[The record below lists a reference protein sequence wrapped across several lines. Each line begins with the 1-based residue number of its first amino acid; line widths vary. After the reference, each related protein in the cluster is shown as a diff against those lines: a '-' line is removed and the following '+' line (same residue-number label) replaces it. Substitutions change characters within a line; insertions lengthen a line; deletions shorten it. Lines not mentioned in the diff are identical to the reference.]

1 MINLSQILRR
11 SKNLNLSQ
19 VSVVAVAVAVVES
32 VVLSVVAVLPLTQ
45 CVKGGGF
52 FGSLIFEFLI

>member
-1 MINLSQILRR
+1 MRNLSQILRR

-32 VVLSVVAVLPLTQ
+32 VVLSVVAVLPEPT
-45 CVKGGGF
+45 
-52 FGSLIFEFLI
+52 